1 MNGAQQR
8 AELFANVDE
17 LMEWKKTFM
26 HQQGQLIEWQL
37 KVQRDIKEVE
47 ERIKTTIRGC
57 EVLLRTD
64 TLLADRID
72 IVNKRLRKLE
82 NQQ

>member
-37 KVQRDIKEVE
+37 KTQRDIKQLQNELV
-47 ERIKTTIRGC
+47 TTIKGC
-57 EVLLRTD
+57 NVLVDTD
-64 TLLADRID
+64 TTLGDRLD
-72 IVNKRLRKLE
+72 IANKRLRKLE